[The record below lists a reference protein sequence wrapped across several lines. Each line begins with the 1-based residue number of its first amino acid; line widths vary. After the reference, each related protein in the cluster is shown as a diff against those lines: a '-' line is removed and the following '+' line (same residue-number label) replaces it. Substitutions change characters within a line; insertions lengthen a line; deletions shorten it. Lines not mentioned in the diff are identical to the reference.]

1 MERDGSRGGVRA
13 RRKSHGERVSGG
25 RVVVWS
31 GYISERWAGGRR
43 AGDERDCGARTWG
56 RKRAITEEV
65 RGSDDGETATV
76 RVRAGA
82 SERDRVNQ

>member
-1 MERDGSRGGVRA
+1 
-13 RRKSHGERVSGG
+13 VSSG

-31 GYISERWAGGRR
+31 GYISERRAGGD
-43 AGDERDCGARTWG
+43 GDERDRGARAWG

-65 RGSDDGETATV
+65 RGSDDGVTATV

-82 SERDRVNQ
+82 SERDRVN